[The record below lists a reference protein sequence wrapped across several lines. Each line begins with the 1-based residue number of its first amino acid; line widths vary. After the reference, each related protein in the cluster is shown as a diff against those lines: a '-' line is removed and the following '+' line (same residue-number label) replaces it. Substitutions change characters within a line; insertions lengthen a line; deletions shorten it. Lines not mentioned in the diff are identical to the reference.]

1 MVPSQVGVSPQGS
14 LASAS
19 PWFFRCPK
27 GRAIPLGSLGAIEA
41 QPSHLLSK
49 PAHAHAHEAARA
61 HVNGPAHAHVPVD
74 ASSDEEANLP
84 TRDEVEWAVE
94 QLPDQ
99 QVADVRAA
107 LANAPWLGKPWS
119 VRWRGSPHRRRDR
132 PVGTKPLGPYSPSEP
147 SSDLDALSFF
157 GGLPEQV

>member
-1 MVPSQVGVSPQGS
+1 MSMN
-14 LASAS
+14 L
-19 PWFFRCPK
+19 RT
-27 GRAIPLGSLGAIEA
+27 RA
-41 QPSHLLSK
+41 HK
-49 PAHAHAHEAARA
+49 AARA

-84 TRDEVEWAVE
+84 TRDEVAWAVE

-119 VRWRGSPHRRRDR
+119 VRWRGSPHQRRGG
-132 PVGTKPLGPYSPSEP
+132 PVGPKPSGLDSSTGPSKLDRCEG
-147 SSDLDALSFF
+147 SSGDLETLSFF
-157 GGLPEQV
+157 GGPPEQV